1 MSDEL
6 LPYVSIVIPVFNE
19 ERYLPSCLT
28 SLMSLSYPKDHHEI
42 LLIDNGSTDR
52 TLEIARGFSEVSI
65 HVKENVKVGAVR
77 NYGVQ
82 KAKGSVIVFLDSD
95 CVVNQEWLTDG
106 VRKLTADA
114 NSVIGGQYLLR
125 DDPSWLEKYWIL
137 ASPNRT
143 VRETSLLG
151 GCIFMPKEIFQ
162 NIGGFDEYLNAGE
175 DSDLT
180 VRLKK
185 EHINVEI
192 DPSLSVVHLGNP
204 SRVRPFIARQLW
216 HSSDYINGLP
226 HSLRDKTFLLTL
238 AFMAGMIGLLGSL
251 IFLPATKLTLIVS
264 AFLIFICPAVLS
276 VKRIT
281 RSGGKDKRLFD
292 YVSIYLVDWLYLIG
306 RTLGVLSGIKN
317 RLSFRSDAKVGRR

>member
-1 MSDEL
+1 MSGEI

-28 SLMSLSYPKDHHEI
+28 SLMSMSYPKDRREI

-65 HVKENVKVGAVR
+65 HVKEDVKVGAVR

-82 KAKGSVIVFLDSD
+82 KAKGSVVVFLDSD

-106 VRKLTADA
+106 VAKLTANSD
-114 NSVIGGQYLLR
+114 SVIGGRYLLR

-137 ASPNRT
+137 TSRSRSVT
-143 VRETSLLG
+143 QISLLG
-151 GCIFMPKEIFQ
+151 GCIFIPKKIFQ
-162 NIGGFDEYLNAGE
+162 SIGGFDEHLNAGE

-180 VRLKK
+180 ERLKE
-185 EHINVEI
+185 EHFNIEI
-192 DPSLSVVHLGNP
+192 DRSLDVIHLGYP
-204 SRVRPFIARQLW
+204 SRVWPFIARQLW

-226 HSLRDKTFLLTL
+226 HTLRDKTFLLTL

-251 IFLPATKLTLIVS
+251 IVLPAAKLTLIVS
-264 AFLIFICPAVLS
+264 AFLILICPAVLS
-276 VKRIT
+276 VKRIIRT
-281 RSGGKDKRLFD
+281 GTEDKGLFD

-306 RTLGVLSGIKN
+306 RTLGILSGIKN
-317 RLSFRSDAKVGRR
+317 RLSLRSEAKVGRR

>member
-19 ERYLPSCLT
+19 ERYLLSCLT
-28 SLMSLSYPKDHHEI
+28 SLMLLSYPKDRHEI

-52 TLEIARGFSEVSI
+52 TLEIARRFSEVSI
-65 HVKENVKVGAVR
+65 HVKEDVKVGAVR

-82 KAKGSVIVFLDSD
+82 KAKGSVVVFLDSD
-95 CVVNQEWLTDG
+95 CVVCQDWLTDG
-106 VRKLTADA
+106 VGKLTANPD
-114 NSVIGGQYLLR
+114 SVIGGQYLLR
-125 DDPSWLEKYWIL
+125 DNPSWLEKYWIL
-137 ASPNRT
+137 TSRGRT
-143 VRETSLLG
+143 ITEISLVG
-151 GCIFMPKEIFQ
+151 GCIFTPKEIFQ

-175 DSDLT
+175 DSDLA

-204 SRVRPFIARQLW
+204 SNVMPFIGRQLW

-238 AFMAGMIGLLGSL
+238 AFMAGMTGLLGSL
-251 IFLPATKLTLIVS
+251 IFLPAAKSTLIIS
-264 AFLIFICPAVLS
+264 AFLVFACPGVLS
-276 VKRIT
+276 VKRIR
-281 RSGGKDKRLFD
+281 RSGVNDKRLFD

-317 RLSFRSDAKVGRR
+317 RLSFRSNAKVRRR